1 LSEANGAATQRC
13 RSPLHFWPRIII
25 ALILALVIDW
35 WVTIEWSWPDCGSGD
50 RWVAAYGLPLPY
62 MRWGG
67 ASSMEYRWVPEIF
80 ALNIGLLSAGIFMA
94 LCWLPSFRLSGKVY
108 GALITLA
115 ALSALFNL
123 LMLSATIVSS
133 GRSLA
138 RADVGESMW
147 DLRPVA
153 LRFAGY
159 RRYECTPSP
168 YWFGERRLTS
178 GFPAR
183 PEPATR
189 FP

>member
-1 LSEANGAATQRC
+1 M
-13 RSPLHFWPRIII
+13 I
-25 ALILALVIDW
+25 ALILALAIDW
-35 WVTIEWSWPDCGSGD
+35 WVTIEWSWPDCGGGD
-50 RWVAAYGLPLPY
+50 RWIASYGLPLPY

-80 ALNIGLLSAGIFMA
+80 ALNLALLSLAIFIA
-94 LCWLPSFRLSGKVY
+94 LRWLPSFRHGGKVY
-108 GALITLA
+108 GALTTLA

-123 LMLSATIVSS
+123 LMLSVTMVSS

-138 RADVGESMW
+138 HTDNGETMW

-159 RRYECTPSP
+159 RGYQCTPSP
-168 YWFGERRLTS
+168 YWFGERPPTS

-183 PEPATR
+183 PEPATP